1 MGKDRGGIWGKNES
15 KKGSGA
21 KKGPP
26 GAGDDDDTPKMGKK
40 EAAAKAKLQDKLKEM
55 ENQGVSSMDCRHILV
70 EKHGDAVKIL
80 EKINNGELPFNEAA
94 RQHSIDKAGKVCARV
109 RTRTRTRSLWA
120 PTCLK
125 YATLTPLNQPDCDG

>member
-40 EAAAKAKLQDKLKEM
+40 EAYMGAVVQVL
-55 ENQGVSSMDCRHILV
+55 R
-70 EKHGDAVKIL
+70 EKHVDACEMGTQYAAGD
-80 EKINNGELPFNEAA
+80 LPLAIQQHTLPSSTAIHPAHRTPRLLLLA
-94 RQHSIDKAGKVCARV
+94 R
-109 RTRTRTRSLWA
+109 L
-120 PTCLK
+120 
-125 YATLTPLNQPDCDG
+125 